1 MSPARA
7 RYGGD
12 ELLLSRLL
20 QVFVDSEA
28 DSITRLRA
36 ALDAERLDE
45 ARRSC
50 HTLKGLAARFD
61 AHALTA
67 LA

>member
-1 MSPARA
+1 
-7 RYGGD
+7 
-12 ELLLSRLL
+12 L